1 MEYQEPDAHFL
12 NSVMQ
17 NSPESVSLS
26 EISGAVDNCLPNI
39 LCEEDVVS
47 EEEEDEIEITFD
59 SEGNMI
65 FESGVDL
72 TGDIDKRPQRNYNG
86 IGSLQ
91 MIDKNSPEYNMI
103 QIGDDYV
110 KEATYVFPEELKNN
124 VLGLWRHHNIMS
136 KQGKYWTLKDT
147 ISLLTLS
154 RIFGAGNYALI
165 KDLKLPRFDR
175 FNRREIKA
183 RFNNLEKRRIVL
195 RLKDDKTKFFVN
207 HGDLKHIIDE
217 NEKRQIWFIQNNR
230 TLFSEKLLG
239 QTKFDQSVQRL
250 LC

>member
-1 MEYQEPDAHFL
+1 MFPPIFPLYFPTIFNCVFLIFHLHFHL
-12 NSVMQ
+12 
-17 NSPESVSLS
+17 
-26 EISGAVDNCLPNI
+26 LP
-39 LCEEDVVS
+39 
-47 EEEEDEIEITFD
+47 
-59 SEGNMI
+59 
-65 FESGVDL
+65 
-72 TGDIDKRPQRNYNG
+72 
-86 IGSLQ
+86 
-91 MIDKNSPEYNMI
+91 
-103 QIGDDYV
+103 
-110 KEATYVFPEELKNN
+110 
-124 VLGLWRHHNIMS
+124 H
-136 KQGKYWTLKDT
+136 WTLKDT

-230 TLFSEKLLG
+230 ELFNEKLLG
-239 QTKFDQSVQRL
+239 QTKFDQSLQRL